1 MNMRLLLL
9 FFLIHFSASS
19 QEIMNVKNKQFKAT
33 PFWNFISTNYTL
45 GGEVQVQLA
54 KTENGGLL
62 KLSVVT
68 TNPKSMIAGTVYVYL
83 SDNSFISCIDKGQFE
98 NTENSL
104 SSYFNFTAAE
114 MNKLKKHNITSIR
127 FNIKGTSG
135 NFANQIG
142 NFTAI
147 NKKSYYSSRFQN
159 TPNIF
164 ETAKEINNLY
174 Q

>member
-1 MNMRLLLL
+1 MD
-9 FFLIHFSASS
+9 FFLIHFSVSS
-19 QEIMNVKNKQFKAT
+19 QEMMTVKNKQFKGT
-33 PFWNFISTNYTL
+33 GVWNFISTNYTL

-114 MNKLKKHNITSIR
+114 MNKLKKPRFKIYATSLI
-127 FNIKGTSG
+127 
-135 NFANQIG
+135 
-142 NFTAI
+142 
-147 NKKSYYSSRFQN
+147 
-159 TPNIF
+159 
-164 ETAKEINNLY
+164 INNYFSFLIFCLFMRY
-174 Q
+174 FLWKILLFKKLFI